1 MNLDIMAI
9 LQEFAVLPVA
19 GACLL
24 IGWLLKSV
32 WETFPNR
39 FIPLALLPIAI
50 IGVLWIN
57 AWEVTPANL
66 MAGLCSA
73 ALAVYLHQ
81 NGKQLFGKQENST
94 AHEVI
99 E

>member
-1 MNLDIMAI
+1 MEFDIMAI
-9 LQEFAVLPVA
+9 IQEFAVLPVA

-32 WETFPNR
+32 WENFPNR
-39 FIPLALLPIAI
+39 FIPLTLLPVAI
-50 IGVLWIN
+50 VGVLWIN
-57 AWEVTPANL
+57 AWEVTPVNL

-73 ALAVYLHQ
+73 AVAVYFHQ
-81 NGKQLFGKQENST
+81 NGKQLFVKKENST
-94 AHEVI
+94 VSEVI